1 MKITR
6 YYFPA
11 IAWTVIMLV
20 LTLLPSPDFPHTFLS
35 TIPFFDKMVHA
46 GIFGLFVILWYAGAY
61 KSLRTKDGKGGIP
74 HPMTLLARVILAAIV
89 LGLLIEVVQK
99 EWRTI
104 QRDFEWFDW
113 IADILGAFLGG
124 AIANE
129 IFRIRPARGEE
140 A

>member
-1 MKITR
+1 MRITR

-11 IAWTVIMLV
+11 VAWTIIMLV

-35 TIPFFDKMVHA
+35 SIPYFDKMVHA

-61 KSLRTKDGKGGIP
+61 KSSQKAGKSGAL
-74 HPMTLLARVILAAIV
+74 HPMTLLARVILAAIL
-89 LGLLIEVVQK
+89 LGLIIEIVQK

-113 IADILGAFLGG
+113 VADTLGAFIGG
-124 AIANE
+124 AIARE
-129 IFRIRPARGEE
+129 IFRLPAQRRD

>member
-6 YYFPA
+6 YYLPA

-35 TIPFFDKMVHA
+35 SIPYFDKMVHA

-61 KSLRTKDGKGGIP
+61 KSRQKEGEAKAL
-74 HPMTLLARVILAAIV
+74 HPMTLLARVIVAAIV
-89 LGLLIEVVQK
+89 LGLIIEVVQK

-113 IADILGAFLGG
+113 IADILGAFFGG
-124 AIANE
+124 AIAGE
-129 IFRIRPARGEE
+129 IFRIRPVRPE